1 MEWSRVTDPDRA
13 INLLPAWFTGRMIG
27 FRGSYGLLLTT
38 GDVMRIVEVMA
49 VNHGSDGTLLA
60 DVLLDHAGPP
70 EGVDEAWRGK
80 HYLGAPVPGAV
91 FATVNLAHVIAAV
104 EFSAAIDVEPPRD
117 LGAEPGN
124 EAPVE
129 PQPVSEREVVRP
141 PEGWR

>member
-1 MEWSRVTDPDRA
+1 MEWSRVTDPDKA
-13 INLLPAWFTGRMIG
+13 ISLLPAWFTGRMIG

-38 GDVMRIVEVMA
+38 GDVMRIAEVMA
-49 VNHGSDGTLLA
+49 VNHGSGGALLA
-60 DVLLDHAGPP
+60 GVRLAHAGRL

-80 HYLGAPVPGAV
+80 PYLGAPVPGAV

-104 EFSAAIDVEPPRD
+104 EFSAAIDAEPPRD
-117 LGAEPGN
+117 LGAGPGN

-129 PQPVSEREVVRP
+129 PLPVPEREVVRP